1 MPRELLVEAE
11 RLAVWRGV
19 TKGMASMT
27 NRTWTTRWSSGL
39 QDQSGDAPDDGRPQ
53 SGRAEARCRREI
65 GELASKV
72 GEQ

>member
-1 MPRELLVEAE
+1 MKYGDILPQPRPNAGQ
-11 RLAVWRGV
+11 R
-19 TKGMASMT
+19 
-27 NRTWTTRWSSGL
+27 GL